1 MRFCLVCAQATR
13 FLCQMWT
20 GMEQWVNGLAALL
33 RLQGSCG
40 SHSNPLSTL
49 YSGQEGLGRVAS
61 GLESIS
67 ALPKQ
72 HSVPLPWSCSQHSV
86 SAGAKPSSAAQGR
99 CLPSPAWAVPGCAQV
114 WLTGAP
120 WVPRGP
126 MQPCSCSDPSW
137 VCPEPTDW
145 DWLGHVSSRG
155 CGELPRLW

>member
-33 RLQGSCG
+33 GLQGSCG

-49 YSGQEGLGRVAS
+49 YSGQEGLGQGCLWPREHLCPSQATFS
-61 GLESIS
+61 AS
-67 ALPKQ
+67 ALELQPTLSFCRGQTLQCCTGKVFAFTCLG
-72 HSVPLPWSCSQHSV
+72 SAWLCSGV
-86 SAGAKPSSAAQGR
+86 ADGRPMGAQG
-99 CLPSPAWAVPGCAQV
+99 
-114 WLTGAP
+114 
-120 WVPRGP
+120 
-126 MQPCSCSDPSW
+126 PCSCSDPSW

-145 DWLGHVSSRG
+145 DWLGHVSSGG